1 MAFSMQDLMA
11 RLPGSTPNQPSI
23 APSFNPQINKQ
34 DLATNVN
41 KANIAQDRAK
51 EAKNQKL
58 ALMLYALGGALG
70 GKDIGESAMAFQQIQ
85 AQRQAQEQAKR
96 QQEAASNYLK
106 SIGASEEQQALVRDN
121 PDLASQVLTQSFK
134 QTVDKPA
141 SVQEFLFAQ
150 EQGFLGS
157 YNDFRKSK
165 SPMVNINQ
173 QQESE
178 FVKRSV
184 ELGTEDI
191 KETRK
196 ALQASSEL
204 LPRLETAQFIMQSP
218 DFLTG
223 PSQEV
228 TLELRRLYN
237 DLTGQD
243 QKNVSQQELFN
254 SMANYSIPRMR
265 PPGSGATS
273 DFEAGLYSRA
283 TIGLGNT
290 KEGNELIVGTM
301 VQQAKRDRILLDLKE
316 EYYSQNKGDTTG
328 FEKYLR
334 DNDLVPPLYQQ
345 LNLNQ
350 QNLGEMYDQGKI
362 KNGEVYIDLT
372 NPRSPKLTV
381 FRLSDFE

>member
-1 MAFSMQDLMA
+1 MQDLMT
-11 RLPGSTPNQPSI
+11 RLPGSQLGQPMV
-23 APSFNPQINKQ
+23 APKFNPQINKTN
-34 DLATNVN
+34 LATNVN
-41 KANIAQDRAK
+41 KANIAKD
-51 EAKNQKL
+51 AKNQKL
-58 ALMLYALGGALG
+58 AMMLYALGGALKG
-70 GKDIGESAMAFQQIQ
+70 QDPIESGMAVRQMQMQQQ
-85 AQRQAQEQAKR
+85 VQEQQKR

-106 SIGASEEQQALVRDN
+106 SIGASEEQQALVKDN
-121 PDLASQVLTQSFK
+121 PDLASSILTQSFK
-134 QTVDKPA
+134 ETVDKPA

-150 EQGFLGS
+150 EEGYIGS
-157 YNDFRKSK
+157 YDDFRKSK

-237 DLTGQD
+237 DLTNQD

>member
-1 MAFSMQDLMA
+1 MQDLMT
-11 RLPGSTPNQPSI
+11 RLPGSQLGQPMV
-23 APSFNPQINKQ
+23 APKFNPQINKTN
-34 DLATNVN
+34 LATNVN
-41 KANIAQDRAK
+41 KANIAKD
-51 EAKNQKL
+51 AKNQKL
-58 ALMLYALGGALG
+58 AMMLYALGGALKG
-70 GKDIGESAMAFQQIQ
+70 QDPIESGMAVRQMQMQQQ
-85 AQRQAQEQAKR
+85 VQEQQKR

-106 SIGASEEQQALVRDN
+106 SIGASEEQQALVREDPN
-121 PDLASQVLTQSFK
+121 LASQVLTQSFK
-134 QTVDKPA
+134 ETVDKPA

-273 DFEAGLYSRA
+273 DFEAGLYSQA

-381 FRLSDFE
+381 FRLSDFISE

>member
-41 KANIAQDRAK
+41 KAKVNQDMAK
-51 EAKNQKL
+51 DAKNQKL
-58 ALMLYALGGALG
+58 AMMLYSLGGALKG
-70 GKDIGESAMAFQQIQ
+70 QDPIESGMAVRQMQMQQQ
-85 AQRQAQEQAKR
+85 VQEQQKR

-121 PDLASQVLTQSFK
+121 PDLASSILTQSFK
-134 QTVDKPA
+134 ETVDKPA

-150 EQGFLGS
+150 EEGYIGS
-157 YNDFRKSK
+157 YDDFRKSK
-165 SPMVNINQ
+165 SPMVSINQ

-178 FVKRSV
+178 FIKRSV
-184 ELGTEDI
+184 ELGTDDI
-191 KETRK
+191 KESRK
-196 ALQASSEL
+196 AFAASSEL
-204 LPRLETAQFIMQSP
+204 LPKLETAQTIMQSP

-223 PSQEV
+223 PSQEI
-228 TLELRRLYN
+228 TLPLRRLYN
-237 DLTGQD
+237 DITGQD
-243 QKNVSQQELFN
+243 QENVSQQELFN
-254 SMANYSIPRMR
+254 AMANYSIPRMR

-273 DFEAGLYSRA
+273 DFEANLFSQA
-283 TIGLGNT
+283 TIGLGNS
-290 KEGNELIVGTM
+290 KEGNELIAGTM
-301 VQQAKRDRILLDLKE
+301 VQQGKRDRILLDLKE
-316 EYYSQNKGDTTG
+316 DYYKKNQGDTTG

-334 DNDLVPPLYQQ
+334 DNNLVPPLYQQ

-350 QNLGEMYDQGKI
+350 QNIGEMYDQGKI

-372 NPRSPKLTV
+372 NPRAPKLRV